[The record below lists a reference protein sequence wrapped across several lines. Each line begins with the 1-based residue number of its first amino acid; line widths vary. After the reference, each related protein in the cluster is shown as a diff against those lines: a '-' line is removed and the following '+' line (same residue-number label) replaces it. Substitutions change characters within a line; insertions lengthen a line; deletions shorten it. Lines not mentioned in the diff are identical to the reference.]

1 MNLSKIIVAGLMT
14 LSLTSCVTQSLT
26 LTEKAIKMVSVENDY
41 KAIVRLETV
50 DGNFFCSGTVISDT
64 TVLTAAHCFMYMEEN
79 DFVVSSIPEENSKGE
94 VSVLVARSKVKG
106 FNQRADVAVVVGDFR
121 QFSKM
126 KIDTNP
132 ESDILENLNKGTNQQ
147 YDLVACGFP
156 YGGKLVCY
164 KFSNPEK
171 MVDVIGGLGQMF
183 AGMSGGPVIDMK
195 TGKILAVNHAVTQGM
210 VLIAPIVNLYNGLR
224 IIQ

>member
-1 MNLSKIIVAGLMT
+1 MNLSKFIVAGLMT

-26 LTEKAIKMVSVENDY
+26 LTQKAVKMVSVEKEF

-50 DGNFFCSGTVISDT
+50 DGDFFCSGTVISDNM
-64 TVLTAAHCFMYMEEN
+64 VLTAAHCFMYMEEN
-79 DFVVSSIPEENSKGE
+79 DFVVSSIPEENAKGE
-94 VSVLVARSKVKG
+94 ISVLVARSKVKG
-106 FNQRADVAVVVGDFR
+106 FNQRADVAVVIGDFR
-121 QFSKM
+121 KFSKM
-126 KIDTNP
+126 QIDVNP
-132 ESDILENLNKGTNQQ
+132 ESDILANLDKDTKER
-147 YDLVACGFP
+147 YDLAACGFP

-183 AGMSGGPVIDMK
+183 AGMSGGPVIDLK
-195 TGKILAVNHAVTQGM
+195 TGKVLAVNHAVTQGI
-210 VLIAPIVNLYNGLR
+210 VLVAPIVNLYNGLR